1 MKTVDLRKE
10 EPSLK
15 DLLVLAKSE
24 PLLIHS
30 SSGEEF
36 LLEPAEEWDKEV
48 AALGA
53 SEGFMSLLDERS
65 RETED
70 LPLSEARAK
79 RDL

>member
-10 EPSLK
+10 EPSIR

-36 LLEPAEEWDKEV
+36 LLEQAEEWDREV
-48 AALGA
+48 AALGVND
-53 SEGFMSLLDERS
+53 GFMSFLDARS
-65 RETED
+65 KETED

-79 RDL
+79 RGL